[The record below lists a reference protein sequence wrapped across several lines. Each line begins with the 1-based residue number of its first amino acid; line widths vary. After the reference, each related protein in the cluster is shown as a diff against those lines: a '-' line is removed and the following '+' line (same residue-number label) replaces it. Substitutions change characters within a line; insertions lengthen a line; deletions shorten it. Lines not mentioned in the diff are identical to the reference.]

1 VKNLNKEFFVHFCTW
16 FETHEKSQ
24 RWSMWESLNE
34 ANPHNPEVILN
45 HGLRDIAS
53 TEYPLI
59 GPYQSDDPMVIA
71 YQFQLMKLAGID
83 GIIVDWDGQRINP
96 KRHEM
101 LLNIIPFLMK
111 YQLKLIVCFE
121 EWAGYYPEG
130 IFQNR
135 QEEIAAVIS
144 ELAWLQ
150 NNVMNQVY
158 YAEYYGKKPLII
170 FRKVPNK
177 HLTQSEWRSVKNS
190 FHLNQTDYIF
200 PNPYETNLNNIS
212 DGWFFWIGGFD
223 HRGVNTMSFLAR
235 EWDLFSK
242 QCKQNS
248 ISKYFIPSIVPGFND
263 TPVWGWGDGA
273 RIAPRYN
280 HQRFEWMWQKALETQ
295 APFAQIVTW
304 NDWNEGSQIEPSL
317 ERGVNDIWFT
327 YCQIQK
333 YRKQTIYFTKEDFN
347 IPYQVFKSGM
357 LISHPDVFDA
367 RTLLRSMKESIKRN
381 KNEK

>member
-1 VKNLNKEFFVHFCTW
+1 
-16 FETHEKSQ
+16 
-24 RWSMWESLNE
+24 MWESLYE

-53 TEYPLI
+53 LEYPLI
-59 GPYQSDDPMVIA
+59 GPYQSDDPLVIS

-101 LLNIIPFLMK
+101 LLNIIPFLVK

-121 EWAGYYPEG
+121 EWAGYHPEG

-135 QEEIAAVIS
+135 QEEIAAVVA
-144 ELAWLQ
+144 ELSWLQ
-150 NNVMNQVY
+150 TNIMNQPY
-158 YAEYYGKKPLII
+158 YAQYQGKKPLII
-170 FRKVPNK
+170 FRKVPKK
-177 HLTQSEWRSVKNS
+177 HLTQVEWQSVRNS
-190 FHLNQTDYIF
+190 FIPNQTDYIF
-200 PNPYETNLNNIS
+200 PNPYETDLNNIS

-235 EWDLFSK
+235 EWDLFAK

-248 ISKYFIPSIVPGFND
+248 PAKYFIPSIVPGFND

-280 HQRFEWMWQKALETQ
+280 HQRFEWMWDKALDTQ

-333 YRKQTIYFTKEDFN
+333 YRKQPIYFTKEDFN
-347 IPYQVFKSGM
+347 IPYQVFKSGT
-357 LISHPDVFDA
+357 LISHPDVTDA
-367 RTLLRSMKESIKRN
+367 RTLLRSIKGSIKGE
-381 KNEK
+381 KNEKQR